1 MMVALGTSIP
11 TSMTVVATS
20 TWTSPARNRRMTVVA
35 LLGLEP
41 AVHQADAG
49 ARASARPALC
59 AMVVA
64 ARRSARSDSSI
75 TGSTT

>member
-20 TWTSPARNRRMTVVA
+20 TWISPARNRRITSSRS
-35 LLGLEP
+35 LGLEP
-41 AVHQADAG
+41 AVHQPH
-49 ARASARPALC
+49 ARARATAPRVLC
-59 AMVVA
+59 AIVVA